1 MNSMIRIAKTENG
14 LVRGLPAADPLI
26 TSFKGIPFAAPPVGE
41 NRWRA
46 PQAAEN
52 WEGVRDCYAFAPIA
66 MQNPLT
72 GDPRNPYN
80 KEFYVDTEVPMSED
94 CLYLNVW
101 TPADSTEEKLPV
113 LVWIYGGGLLCGFTA
128 EKEFDGER
136 IARRGCVVVTIAY
149 RVNVFGYLAHPE
161 ITAESPEAPANFGA
175 LDQIAAL
182 RWVKRN
188 IAAFGGDPENVTVG
202 GQSMGGYSVAAL
214 VASPLCRGLFQKA
227 FLQSGYWQNCYTPQS
242 FGVAPLADA
251 EKSGV
256 EFFELLGVKTLAEAR
271 TLDPAFIRDKAM
283 FFRPLAGGIVTD
295 MKFLYDDVN
304 AILERGEGLQIPILL
319 GNTIPEFRDYPTV
332 HREFPTEPPYIRP
345 AAAGMA
351 ELEQSAQMSFGD
363 EAGAFLKM
371 LQSHGGTAEELVRYA
386 DIQSTELAA
395 HVLSRCSETLDGAY
409 RLYYYKFNST
419 MPGDRMGAF
428 HSSDLW
434 FFFETLAKC
443 WRPFR
448 GEHYDLARQMCNYLA
463 NFIRSGDPNG
473 ADDDGTPMPTWTPL
487 TTATPNAMFFDEK
500 GPHMETDGPGDV
512 IDFAADFHLRH
523 TEN

>member
-1 MNSMIRIAKTENG
+1 MIRIAKTENG
-14 LVRGLPAADPLI
+14 LVRGLPAADPLV
-26 TSFKGIPFAAPPVGE
+26 TAFKGIPFAAPPVGQ

-46 PQAAEN
+46 PQPAEN
-52 WEGVRDCYAFAPIA
+52 WEGIRDCYAFAPVA

-101 TPADSTEEKLPV
+101 TPANSTEEKLPV
-113 LVWIYGGGLLCGFTA
+113 FVWIYGGGLLCGFTA
-128 EKEFDGER
+128 EREFDGER

-161 ITAESPEAPANFGA
+161 ITAEAPDAPANFGE

-182 RWVKRN
+182 KWVKRN

-214 VASPLCRGLFQKA
+214 VASPLCKGLFQKA
-227 FLQSGYWQNCYTPQS
+227 FIQSGYWQNCYTPQS
-242 FGVAPLADA
+242 FGFLPLEEA
-251 EKSGV
+251 EKSGI
-256 EFFELLGVKTLAEAR
+256 ELFKLLGVETLEEAR
-271 TLDPAFIRDKAM
+271 KLDAFEIRDKSM
-283 FFRPLAGGIVTD
+283 FFRILAGGIVTD
-295 MKFLYDDVN
+295 MKFLRDDVN
-304 AILERGEGLQIPILL
+304 AVLERGEGLQIPILI

-332 HREFPTEPPYIRP
+332 HPEPPTEPPFIRP
-345 AAAGMA
+345 AAATV
-351 ELEQSAQMSFGD
+351 EEVEQCARATFGPD
-363 EAGAFLKM
+363 ADAFLKI
-371 LQSHGGTAEELVRYA
+371 LRKGGKTAEEIVRYG
-386 DIQSTELAA
+386 DVQTTELAA
-395 HVLSRCSETLDGAY
+395 HVLSRRSEALGGAY
-409 RLYYYKFNST
+409 QLYYYKFNST
-419 MPGDRMGAF
+419 MPGDNMGAF
-428 HSSDLW
+428 HSSDIW

-473 ADDDGTPMPTWTPL
+473 QDDDGTPMPTWVPL

-500 GPHMETDGPGDV
+500 GPRMETGGPGPV
-512 IDFAADFHLRH
+512 IDFMVEHHIGTRKL
-523 TEN
+523 